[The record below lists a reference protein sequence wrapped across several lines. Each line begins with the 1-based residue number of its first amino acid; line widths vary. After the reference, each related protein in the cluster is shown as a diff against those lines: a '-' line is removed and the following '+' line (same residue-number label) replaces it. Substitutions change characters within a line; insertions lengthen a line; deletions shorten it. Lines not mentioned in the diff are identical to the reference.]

1 LSKGGHATSNAMTSC
16 HMISE
21 ITKLFLPKKGSL
33 AEAKQACNQNHQKAS
48 KVVFW
53 DLRTAFQAL
62 MHEEGQALGVC
73 LAF

>member
-1 LSKGGHATSNAMTSC
+1 MTSC

-48 KVVFW
+48 KVVF
-53 DLRTAFQAL
+53 
-62 MHEEGQALGVC
+62 
-73 LAF
+73 